1 MVFFTFPEDA
11 RWNADRREVEF
22 GLAVGKY
29 QGIVRVPRR
38 VFQHLLSVADEMSGF
53 GSRRSVRFLGE
64 FQTGG
69 SGCGPRYGWRGIWR
83 HWSDI
88 EAGG

>member
-22 GLAVGKY
+22 GVAVGEY

-38 VFQHLLSVADEMSGF
+38 VFQHLLA
-53 GSRRSVRFLGE
+53 
-64 FQTGG
+64 
-69 SGCGPRYGWRGIWR
+69 
-83 HWSDI
+83 
-88 EAGG
+88 EAPSPERCVGN